1 MCATINEYLSKLS
14 DNLKSLPEEE
24 RKSIV
29 EEIEIHLKDKVDSL
43 KNEGYSNEGAVSK
56 MLSEFKS
63 PDSLAKD
70 YLKEYQE
77 LEIEE
82 RPNITFYLLNAGLT
96 GLAFLSLPILE
107 KQLELA
113 WIALGVPLVIC
124 GFITLFLL
132 KEQNKSITSILKIS
146 PKILLSLY
154 FPVSLLFLWITFNQE
169 DGFVDFSFYY
179 MLIYWLTLL
188 IYYIVT
194 KKTTKKVSQYEEC

>member
-1 MCATINEYLSKLS
+1 MCSTINEYLSKLS

-24 RKSIV
+24 RRSIV

-43 KNEGYSNEGAVSK
+43 KNEGYSNEEAVSK

-154 FPVSLLFLWITFNQE
+154 FPVSLLFLWIAFNQE

-194 KKTTKKVSQYEEC
+194 KKTTKKVSQ

>member
-56 MLSEFKS
+56 MLSDFKS

-132 KEQNKSITSILKIS
+132 KEQSKSITSILKIS

-154 FPVSLLFLWITFNQE
+154 FPVSLLFLWIAFNQE

-194 KKTTKKVSQYEEC
+194 KKTTKKVSQ

>member
-1 MCATINEYLSKLS
+1 MCSTINEYLSKLS

-24 RKSIV
+24 RRSIV

-56 MLSEFKS
+56 MLSDFKS

-154 FPVSLLFLWITFNQE
+154 FPVSLLFLWIAFNQE

-194 KKTTKKVSQYEEC
+194 KKTTKKVSQ

>member
-1 MCATINEYLSKLS
+1 
-14 DNLKSLPEEE
+14 
-24 RKSIV
+24 
-29 EEIEIHLKDKVDSL
+29 
-43 KNEGYSNEGAVSK
+43 
-56 MLSEFKS
+56 
-63 PDSLAKD
+63 
-70 YLKEYQE
+70 
-77 LEIEE
+77 
-82 RPNITFYLLNAGLT
+82 GLT

>member
-154 FPVSLLFLWITFNQE
+154 FPVSLLFLWIAFNQE

-194 KKTTKKVSQYEEC
+194 KKTTKKVSQ

>member
-1 MCATINEYLSKLS
+1 MSKLS

>member
-194 KKTTKKVSQYEEC
+194 KKTTKKVSQ

>member
-1 MCATINEYLSKLS
+1 MCSTINEYLSKLS

-24 RKSIV
+24 RRSIV

-154 FPVSLLFLWITFNQE
+154 FPVSLLFLWIAFNQE

-194 KKTTKKVSQYEEC
+194 KKTTKKVSQ

>member
-56 MLSEFKS
+56 MLSDFKS

-154 FPVSLLFLWITFNQE
+154 FPVSLLFLWIAFNQE

-194 KKTTKKVSQYEEC
+194 KKTTKKVSQ

>member
-1 MCATINEYLSKLS
+1 MSKLS

-56 MLSEFKS
+56 MLSDFKS

-154 FPVSLLFLWITFNQE
+154 FPVSLLFLWIAFNQE

-194 KKTTKKVSQYEEC
+194 KKTTKKVSQ

>member
-1 MCATINEYLSKLS
+1 MCSTINEYLSKLS

-56 MLSEFKS
+56 MLSDFKS

-154 FPVSLLFLWITFNQE
+154 FPVSLLFLWIAFNQE

-194 KKTTKKVSQYEEC
+194 KKTTKKVSQ